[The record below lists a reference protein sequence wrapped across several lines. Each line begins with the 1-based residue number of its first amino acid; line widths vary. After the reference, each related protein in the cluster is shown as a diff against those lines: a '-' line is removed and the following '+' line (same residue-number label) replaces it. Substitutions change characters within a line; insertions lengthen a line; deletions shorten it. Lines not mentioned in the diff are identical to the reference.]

1 MTGEGRCLKQQNEV
15 FRIICRFESMKQE
28 ICRLNCSLLWLFT
41 ENCRYEYSFYF
52 CLPNILLMSF
62 EKIISIP
69 GLSGLFKMVAQM
81 RNGGFVV
88 EALADG
94 RRMPVSSMQ
103 RIIMLKDIAV
113 YTVEDDMP
121 LYTVFK
127 KMKEQDAVASAVS
140 SKAEPADLKATL
152 KKILPEFDEER
163 VHASDIRKMFIWYKL
178 VKDIVGSPEAEK
190 AMQAELEGAVEPAV
204 EVAPAVEETVAA
216 EEPVKKKTTR
226 KKKEEPV
233 ADGGSEEAP
242 KKKSAKKA
250 AKSE

>member
-1 MTGEGRCLKQQNEV
+1 
-15 FRIICRFESMKQE
+15 
-28 ICRLNCSLLWLFT
+28 
-41 ENCRYEYSFYF
+41 
-52 CLPNILLMSF
+52 
-62 EKIISIP
+62 
-69 GLSGLFKMVAQM
+69 M

-88 EALADG
+88 EGLADG

-113 YTVEDDMP
+113 YTMEDDMP
-121 LYTVFK
+121 LYYVFK
-127 KMKEQDAVASAVS
+127 KMKEQDALASAVT

-178 VKDIVGSPEAEK
+178 VKDIVGSPEAEQSMK
-190 AMQAELEGAVEPAV
+190 AELEGVE
-204 EVAPAVEETVAA
+204 EAPAVEAAPAA

-226 KKKEEPV
+226 KKKEEP
-233 ADGGSEEAP
+233 AAEGTSEEAP
-242 KKKSAKKA
+242 KKKTTRKS

>member
-1 MTGEGRCLKQQNEV
+1 
-15 FRIICRFESMKQE
+15 
-28 ICRLNCSLLWLFT
+28 
-41 ENCRYEYSFYF
+41 
-52 CLPNILLMSF
+52 MSF

-121 LYTVFK
+121 LYYVFK
-127 KMKEQDAVASAVS
+127 KMKEQDAVASAIS

-190 AMQAELEGAVEPAV
+190 AMQAELEGVGEPAESTPEAAEGV
-204 EVAPAVEETVAA
+204 EVAPVA
-216 EEPVKKKTTR
+216 EEPVKKKTAR
-226 KKKEEPV
+226 KKKEEPAAEGV
-233 ADGGSEEAP
+233 AEEAP
-242 KKKSAKKA
+242 KKKTTKKP
-250 AKSE
+250 KK

>member
-1 MTGEGRCLKQQNEV
+1 
-15 FRIICRFESMKQE
+15 
-28 ICRLNCSLLWLFT
+28 
-41 ENCRYEYSFYF
+41 
-52 CLPNILLMSF
+52 MSF

-121 LYTVFK
+121 LYYVFK

-190 AMQAELEGAVEPAV
+190 AMQAELEGVGESTESTPEAAEGV
-204 EVAPAVEETVAA
+204 EVAPVA

-226 KKKEEPV
+226 KKKEEP
-233 ADGGSEEAP
+233 AAEGAAEEAP
-242 KKKSAKKA
+242 KKKTTKKA

>member
-1 MTGEGRCLKQQNEV
+1 
-15 FRIICRFESMKQE
+15 
-28 ICRLNCSLLWLFT
+28 
-41 ENCRYEYSFYF
+41 
-52 CLPNILLMSF
+52 MSF

-94 RRMPVSSMQ
+94 RRMPVSSMH

-121 LYTVFK
+121 LYYVFK

-190 AMQAELEGAVEPAV
+190 AMQAELEGVGESTESTPEAAEGV
-204 EVAPAVEETVAA
+204 EVPPVTEG
-216 EEPVKKKTTR
+216 PVKKKTTR
-226 KKKEEPV
+226 KKKEEP
-233 ADGGSEEAP
+233 AAEGAAEEAP
-242 KKKSAKKA
+242 KKKTTKKA

>member
-1 MTGEGRCLKQQNEV
+1 
-15 FRIICRFESMKQE
+15 
-28 ICRLNCSLLWLFT
+28 
-41 ENCRYEYSFYF
+41 
-52 CLPNILLMSF
+52 MSF

-121 LYTVFK
+121 LYYVFK

-140 SKAEPADLKATL
+140 SKAEPAELKATL

-190 AMQAELEGAVEPAV
+190 AMQAELEGVGEPAESTPEAAEGV
-204 EVAPAVEETVAA
+204 EVPPVT

-226 KKKEEPV
+226 KKKEEP
-233 ADGGSEEAP
+233 AAEGAAEEAP
-242 KKKSAKKA
+242 KKKTTKKA